1 LHNYKKIVV
10 SLPVFKTF
18 IIMKNKVLIFAAS
31 AALTV
36 SMLTSCATINSG
48 AALAEKAPIGQKV
61 GEATSTYILGLWS
74 SKGEQNNIKQAA
86 ANGGIQKMTQVE
98 YSDQAV
104 LGGLF
109 IKHTTRG
116 YGE

>member
-1 LHNYKKIVV
+1 MKKQIMTLAAIAAV
-10 SLPVFKTF
+10 S
-18 IIMKNKVLIFAAS
+18 
-31 AALTV
+31 V

-61 GEATSTYILGLWS
+61 GEAKSTYFLGLIS
-74 SKGEQNNIKQAA
+74 SNGKQNNIKQAA
-86 ANGGIQKMTQVE
+86 QNGGIKKVAQVE
-98 YSDQAV
+98 YVDQSI

-109 IKHTTRG
+109 IKHTTRV